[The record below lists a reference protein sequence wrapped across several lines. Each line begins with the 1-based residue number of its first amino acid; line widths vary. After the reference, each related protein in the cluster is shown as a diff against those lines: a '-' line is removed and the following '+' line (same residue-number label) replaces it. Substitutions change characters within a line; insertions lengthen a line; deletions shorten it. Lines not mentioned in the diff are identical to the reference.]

1 VKTEEKARDRSGESP
16 LWERVDVACGE
27 VLCRPGEP
35 ANALYLVRSG
45 RVELH
50 HGSEENGSGVNV
62 PRRRVVG
69 PGEFFGEVDLAPA
82 PASAP
87 AAASGLTFTARALED
102 STLLRI
108 DGRGLT
114 RQLQRRRGG
123 NLRLKRLLGCGDRL
137 VFLC

>member
-1 VKTEEKARDRSGESP
+1 MKTEEKTKDLSEELP

-50 HGSEENGSGVNV
+50 HGSENDRVN
-62 PRRRVVG
+62 PPQRRVVG

-82 PASAP
+82 TS
-87 AAASGLTFTARALED
+87 AASSRLTFTARALED

-114 RQLQRRRGG
+114 RQLRRRRGDSL
-123 NLRLKRLLGCGDRL
+123 LRLKRLLGCGDRL